1 MTQLRDCNRPYP
13 RKTIMQKLICNT
25 LGYCC
30 FWAFFRFNKSTPMI
44 ALRLGVTERTV
55 QRYKADFAA
64 GRLKCENCDKCLKS
78 IADDS

>member
-1 MTQLRDCNRPYP
+1 MTQLRDCTR
-13 RKTIMQKLICNT
+13 RQTVIRKLICHG

-30 FWAFFRFNKSTPMI
+30 PYGFFRFNKTTAMI

-64 GRLKCENCDKCLKS
+64 GRLKCEDCDKCLKS